1 MTLHEALQGFKDT
14 RRKQGQRY
22 PIASYLEM
30 IVLAG
35 MSGSYGINS
44 IGRFVKNNAEYSIKR
59 YNLLHGVPSQTGI
72 HNFLKALDYE
82 ELNKILIK
90 WMEEY
95 IEGDDDIWM
104 SIDGKVLGSTVTDA
118 NNSKQDYKSIV
129 SMFCSNKSIVV
140 ATKGYESKKDHDVRA
155 AQELIEELEIKG
167 ITMTLDALHCQKKR
181 RKPSWWEEMT
191 M

>member
-1 MTLHEALQGFKDT
+1 MTLHEALSGFKDH
-14 RRKQGQRY
+14 RRKQGQRF

-35 MSGSYGINS
+35 MSGYFGINS
-44 IGRFVKNNAEYSIKR
+44 IGRFIKNNADYFIER

-72 HNFLKALDYE
+72 YNFLKELNYE
-82 ELNKILIK
+82 ELNKVLVK
-90 WMEEY
+90 WMRQY
-95 IEGDDDIWM
+95 TDDDDVWM
-104 SIDGKVLGSTVTDA
+104 SIDGKALASTVANA

-129 SMFCSNKSIVV
+129 SLFCNNKSIVV
-140 ATKGYESKKDHDVRA
+140 STKGFDNKKDNEIGAV
-155 AQELIEELEIKG
+155 QELIETLEMKG

-181 RKPSWWEEMT
+181 LKRLWWEEMT